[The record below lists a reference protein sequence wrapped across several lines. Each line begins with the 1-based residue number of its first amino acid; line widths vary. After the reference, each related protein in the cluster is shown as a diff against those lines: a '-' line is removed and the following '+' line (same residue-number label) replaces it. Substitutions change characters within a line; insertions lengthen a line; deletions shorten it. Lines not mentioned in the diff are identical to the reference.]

1 MDALNLTAPKS
12 WSELSQSQL
21 DFLLR
26 AIATVNRVNGNRTF
40 HSIDDFSAQ
49 TAAEVAVYCLFR
61 WNGVKVITP
70 YADGWLV
77 AHDGRELVI
86 SSGDVAAATAF
97 LSWTAEL
104 PSEPVRLD
112 RVDGADAVEASLGDD
127 FSFDDW
133 LSCEALWQ
141 GYQVVKNSEFLRQMA
156 EILYRKPGI
165 SLKEHESVGIFYW
178 WAGLKSECNRLYP
191 NFLQPAEPGTAVEPT
206 QDMIRRN
213 MDAQIRALTK
223 GDITKE
229 ELILAM
235 PAHRAL
241 TELDALAREYDE
253 LNRKYPTK

>member
-21 DFLLR
+21 DFLL
-26 AIATVNRVNGNRTF
+26 
-40 HSIDDFSAQ
+40 
-49 TAAEVAVYCLFR
+49 VYCLFR

-86 SSGDVAAATAF
+86 SSVDVAAATAF